1 MSMRQSARTAV
12 FTFLTVAFVS
22 CGDAIFAQS
31 NASLEQRVKK
41 VMDRPEFAHSR
52 FGIKF
57 ISAETGDVVYELN
70 SQQLFVPGS
79 TTKLLSAG
87 TALEL
92 LGADYRFHTKIYR
105 TGSIQEN
112 GTLKGDLVLVAAG
125 DLNLSN
131 RIQPDGTLAFEDHDH
146 SYGGP
151 DSKGLSGDPLQ
162 VMREFAR
169 QVAATGIKRIKG
181 RVLVD
186 ATLFPE
192 GERELGTSVVIS
204 PIVVNDNVVDVIATP
219 GPNEGSPV
227 QLKIAPQTAYLT
239 ITNQATTGK
248 AGSKT
253 SLKYENEKSN
263 PDGTRSATL
272 TGSLALASQP
282 VMVSYPVPEPSR
294 FAATVLMETLKEQG
308 VTSTLPAPADQVD
321 FKALG
326 ANYTAENMVAEH
338 VSPPLKEEVKVTLK
352 VSQNLHASSMPFLL
366 GALLAHKDE
375 KIDQAGFEMEN
386 AFLTKAGL
394 DLGGAAQSDGAG
406 GNAYFSPDFM
416 TRYLLYMS
424 KQRGYDDFYRSL
436 PILGRD
442 GTLVKIQVN
451 SPAAGHVHA
460 KTGTYGVY
468 DALNKKLMVT
478 GKGLAGYMD
487 TASGQHLI
495 LALYVNMVSVSMD
508 DPEATQKVAGEALGE
523 IASAAY
529 DAPLP
534 SKPGHFTT
542 NEYDV
547 LIKSGSIVD
556 GSGNPWVS
564 GDIAIRGDRIA
575 AIGRL
580 DGVQAKRVIDAKG
593 LVVSPGFIDMLGQS
607 EANLLIDNR
616 SLSKLAQGITTEIT
630 GEGGSI
636 APQTDLTLAPLRP
649 VLEHYKLKVDWS
661 TLDGYFKR
669 LEQTGTP
676 LNIGTYVGAGQVRQA
691 VLGDVDRAPTPA
703 ETDKMKALVDQA
715 MRDGALGLSTALIY
729 PPGHYATTDE
739 LIELAK
745 VAARYGGIYGTH
757 MRSEGQTEPQAVE
770 EALRIG
776 REANLP
782 VEIFHLKVSGKTR
795 WGNMPKIVKQIQTA
809 RDSGQD
815 VTANMYPYTAG
826 GTALASSLPPWVA
839 DGGLEKLLLRLHDPA
854 TRAKIKADM
863 ASDHPE
869 WENIFFDSGNGSGV
883 MVSGVENS
891 DLKKFDGKT
900 IAQIAAAQNKSQLDA
915 LFDFIIADKGQTG
928 ALYFMANESDLMYG
942 LKQPWTSLCLDAG
955 ELSLDG
961 PLFEPHTHPRAF
973 GAMPRFLGHY
983 VRDLHLLPLE
993 QGIRKMTSLPA
1004 QRERL
1009 LDRGLLREGYFADI
1023 TIFDPASLKDVATYT
1038 EPARLANGVRYVF
1051 VNGQLEFEDGKL
1063 TGRTAGQVLRGPG
1076 WKQAAIERR

>member
-22 CGDAIFAQS
+22 RGDAMLAHS
-31 NASLEQRVKK
+31 NGPLEQRVKK

-192 GERELGTSVVIS
+192 GERELGTGVVIS
-204 PIVVNDNVVDVIATP
+204 PIVVNDNVVDVIAAP

-253 SLKYENEKSN
+253 SLNYENEKSN

-282 VMVSYPVPEPSR
+282 AMVSYPVPEPSR

-366 GALLAHKDE
+366 GALLAHKDK

-406 GNAYFSPDFM
+406 
-416 TRYLLYMS
+416 
-424 KQRGYDDFYRSL
+424 
-436 PILGRD
+436 
-442 GTLVKIQVN
+442 
-451 SPAAGHVHA
+451 
-460 KTGTYGVY
+460 
-468 DALNKKLMVT
+468 
-478 GKGLAGYMD
+478 
-487 TASGQHLI
+487 
-495 LALYVNMVSVSMD
+495 
-508 DPEATQKVAGEALGE
+508 
-523 IASAAY
+523 
-529 DAPLP
+529 
-534 SKPGHFTT
+534 
-542 NEYDV
+542 
-547 LIKSGSIVD
+547 
-556 GSGNPWVS
+556 
-564 GDIAIRGDRIA
+564 
-575 AIGRL
+575 
-580 DGVQAKRVIDAKG
+580 
-593 LVVSPGFIDMLGQS
+593 
-607 EANLLIDNR
+607 
-616 SLSKLAQGITTEIT
+616 
-630 GEGGSI
+630 
-636 APQTDLTLAPLRP
+636 
-649 VLEHYKLKVDWS
+649 
-661 TLDGYFKR
+661 
-669 LEQTGTP
+669 
-676 LNIGTYVGAGQVRQA
+676 
-691 VLGDVDRAPTPA
+691 
-703 ETDKMKALVDQA
+703 
-715 MRDGALGLSTALIY
+715 
-729 PPGHYATTDE
+729 
-739 LIELAK
+739 
-745 VAARYGGIYGTH
+745 
-757 MRSEGQTEPQAVE
+757 
-770 EALRIG
+770 
-776 REANLP
+776 
-782 VEIFHLKVSGKTR
+782 
-795 WGNMPKIVKQIQTA
+795 
-809 RDSGQD
+809 
-815 VTANMYPYTAG
+815 
-826 GTALASSLPPWVA
+826 
-839 DGGLEKLLLRLHDPA
+839 
-854 TRAKIKADM
+854 
-863 ASDHPE
+863 
-869 WENIFFDSGNGSGV
+869 
-883 MVSGVENS
+883 
-891 DLKKFDGKT
+891 
-900 IAQIAAAQNKSQLDA
+900 
-915 LFDFIIADKGQTG
+915 
-928 ALYFMANESDLMYG
+928 
-942 LKQPWTSLCLDAG
+942 
-955 ELSLDG
+955 
-961 PLFEPHTHPRAF
+961 
-973 GAMPRFLGHY
+973 
-983 VRDLHLLPLE
+983 
-993 QGIRKMTSLPA
+993 
-1004 QRERL
+1004 
-1009 LDRGLLREGYFADI
+1009 
-1023 TIFDPASLKDVATYT
+1023 
-1038 EPARLANGVRYVF
+1038 
-1051 VNGQLEFEDGKL
+1051 
-1063 TGRTAGQVLRGPG
+1063 
-1076 WKQAAIERR
+1076 